1 MFWISH
7 TPVRRKSQS
16 KGTQRQKF
24 NLGHHITKQ
33 MGYEEASVRLTMAKT
48 FYHKLQ
54 TENHTKK
61 SESYDYLSANTY
73 IFTYV
78 TACHLSTLPI
88 SFVNV
93 DASFS
98 YC

>member
-1 MFWISH
+1 
-7 TPVRRKSQS
+7 
-16 KGTQRQKF
+16 
-24 NLGHHITKQ
+24 
-33 MGYEEASVRLTMAKT
+33 MAKT